1 MKLLRQLRYRKQIKK
16 VKLLMA
22 DFFASIDLI
31 CDEHKIITTHNHLIK
46 EQPNDTKK

>member
-31 CDEHKIITTHNHLIK
+31 TDDYKTITTHNHLIK